1 MTKNFKFIFLLY
13 ITSVLFLSFI
23 IPPFQSPD
31 EFNHF
36 KKAYLLS
43 EGQIILNKQGSL
55 TGGQIDKNLLS
66 YMNLYS
72 QIPFNGNEKFNKQ
85 IFKDGYQIK
94 WGEDKTYSNLSNTAP
109 YFPIIYLPQA
119 LAIKA
124 GQLLDLKID
133 LTYRLGK
140 IISLITAFTLFF
152 FAVKKFNITPAIKML
167 FLLPMFIFL
176 ASSSH
181 PDVLFCCLLIYAIG
195 ISNQLYK
202 KNNITKPS
210 NPDYLTNYIFLIILC
225 FCIATIKANFIL
237 IFILP
242 LMLIVKHKRF
252 LDLIFF
258 ILIGMLTIFWFW
270 LIEKYHGPTRP
281 DGIETINKLSVFF
294 NYIPEY
300 IQTILSSYTD
310 AKFYKVYYQSFIGNI
325 GWMDAKIGSAWYYLY
340 FLLILVGIKKYWGS
354 IKTKNSTSLDYA
366 LIVCGVGSILLL
378 DLLTFIKW
386 TPIGET
392 EIIHQGR
399 YLYPILILF
408 FSINKFSFDIDERNT
423 LIKTYLPIF
432 LIVLGTLVLNT
443 RILTRYYLS

>member
-13 ITSVLFLSFI
+13 ITCVIFISFI

-43 EGQIILNKQGSL
+43 EGQIILDKEGSS
-55 TGGQIDKNLLS
+55 TGGKIDKNLLH
-66 YMNLYS
+66 YMSLYS
-72 QIPFNGNEKFNKQ
+72 QIPFHGSEKFNKEM
-85 IFKDGYQIK
+85 FKNGYKIK
-94 WGEDKTYSNLSNTAP
+94 WGNEKIYSDLSNTAP

-119 LAIKA
+119 IAIKA
-124 GQLLDLKID
+124 AQFLDLKID

-140 IISLITAFTLFF
+140 MISLITALALFF
-152 FAVKKFNITPAIKML
+152 FAMKKFNITPPIMML
-167 FLLPMFIFL
+167 FLFPMFIFL
-176 ASSSH
+176 TSSSH

-195 ISNQLYK
+195 ISQLLYK
-202 KNNITKPS
+202 PHSVTKDFHQNHS
-210 NPDYLTNYIFLIILC
+210 INYFLLTLLC
-225 FCIATIKANFIL
+225 FFIATIKANFIL
-237 IFILP
+237 IFLLP
-242 LMLIVKHKRF
+242 LL
-252 LDLIFF
+252 LIFKYKRLLDFSSF
-258 ILIGMLTIFWFW
+258 ILMGVLTICWYW

-281 DGIETINKLSVFF
+281 DGIETINKLSIFF

-300 IQTILSSYTD
+300 ILTIFSSYTD
-310 AKFYKVYYQSFIGNI
+310 PKFYKIYYQSFIGNI

-340 FLLILVGIKKYWGS
+340 FLLILFFIKKYWVPITTRTAS
-354 IKTKNSTSLDYA
+354 ALDYA
-366 LIVCGVGSILLL
+366 LITCGVGSILLL

-386 TPIGET
+386 IPIGET

-408 FSINKFSFDIDERNT
+408 FSINKFSFDIDEKST

-432 LIVLGTLVLNT
+432 LIVVGTLVINV